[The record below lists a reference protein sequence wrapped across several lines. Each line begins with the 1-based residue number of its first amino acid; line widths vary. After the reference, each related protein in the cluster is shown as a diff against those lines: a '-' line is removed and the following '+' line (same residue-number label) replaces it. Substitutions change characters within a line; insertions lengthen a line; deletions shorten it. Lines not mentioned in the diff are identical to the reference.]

1 MELVQGLT
9 FSSTPAGTT
18 MDLKE
23 REWGQMG
30 VMSIHGTLGWTML
43 APAASEYAVLPV
55 GVAMMI
61 PTERRRIMAERCASI
76 LRQLTKEIRITG
88 LHPSESYRTI

>member
-1 MELVQGLT
+1 
-9 FSSTPAGTT
+9 

-61 PTERRRIMAERCASI
+61 PTVQRRRIMVELCASI
-76 LRQLTKEIRITG
+76 SRQLTKGIRITG

>member
-1 MELVQGLT
+1 MEQTIIFPKKDHGTRYRGLT

-18 MDLKE
+18 MDLNE

-43 APAASEYAVLPV
+43 APAAREYAVLPV

-61 PTERRRIMAERCASI
+61 PRVEDNIIVE
-76 LRQLTKEIRITG
+76 LRA
-88 LHPSESYRTI
+88 